1 MPDSLDSIKKSRK
14 KASTG
19 RAGKK
24 GVIPDVNLPD
34 QAQFQNVLAGVR
46 GGDAGKRLDK
56 ILKDIKRLSGLLARR
71 LLLEDLE
78 EYRDRVGDFLKLYLD
93 EVLTVREAS
102 GDRRGLR
109 KKKLIVVKRIDVELE
124 ELIRMVL
131 GGAPEFKIVKELG
144 TIEGLL
150 LDLYR

>member
-14 KASTG
+14 ASTG

-24 GVIPDVNLPD
+24 GVTPDVNLSD
-34 QAQFQNVLAGVR
+34 EARFQNVLAGVR
-46 GGDAGKRLDK
+46 GGDAEKRLDK
-56 ILKDIKRLSGLLARR
+56 ILNDIQRLSGLLARR
-71 LLLEDLE
+71 RLLEDLE
-78 EYRDRVGDFLKLYLD
+78 EYRNRVGDFLKLYID

-102 GDRRGLR
+102 GGRRGLR

-124 ELIRMVL
+124 ELSRMVL

-150 LDLYR
+150 LDLYS

>member
-14 KASTG
+14 ASAG
-19 RAGKK
+19 RAEKK
-24 GVIPDVNLPD
+24 GVTPDVNLPD
-34 QAQFQNVLAGVR
+34 EAQFQHVLAGVR
-46 GGDAGKRLDK
+46 GGDAEKRLDK
-56 ILKDIKRLSGLLARR
+56 ILNDIRRLSGLLARR

-78 EYRDRVGDFLKLYLD
+78 EYRDRVGDFLKLYME

-102 GDRRGLR
+102 GGRRGLR

-124 ELIRMVL
+124 ELSRMVL

>member
-14 KASTG
+14 ASTG

-24 GVIPDVNLPD
+24 GVTPDVNLPD
-34 QAQFQNVLAGVR
+34 NAQFQNVLAGVR
-46 GGDAGKRLDK
+46 GGDAEKQLDK
-56 ILKDIKRLSGLLARR
+56 ILNDIQRLSGLLAKRW
-71 LLLEDLE
+71 LLEDLE
-78 EYRDRVGDFLKLYLD
+78 EYRNRVGDFLKLYLD

-102 GDRRGLR
+102 GGRRGLR
-109 KKKLIVVKRIDVELE
+109 KKKLIVVKRVDIELE
-124 ELIRMVL
+124 ELSRMVL